1 LDGPISRISEVNEQI
16 DLEGDDILVLTI
28 DPKGLLT
35 PNMLVKGQIELYDS
49 IGEIWIIEIELKAE
63 NENSNGFQYLL
74 TPGNTIGIAFM
85 LSSIWVVL
93 GMREKKTKDKTVPN
107 TEVANIVEFE
117 EIVEFD
123 AWGRRI
129 DRH

>member
-1 LDGPISRISEVNEQI
+1 MCV
-16 DLEGDDILVLTI
+16 GDDILVLTI

-74 TPGNTIGIAFM
+74 TPGNTIGIACIRLVFE
-85 LSSIWVVL
+85 LICS
-93 GMREKKTKDKTVPN
+93 KTLHAK
-107 TEVANIVEFE
+107 
-117 EIVEFD
+117 
-123 AWGRRI
+123 
-129 DRH
+129 